1 MYVPPAFAV
10 EDEAALTMVEG
21 VAFGALVVAGAD
33 GLAAT
38 HLPFAMQREPLRLV
52 GHVAKAN
59 PVWRSDAVQGL
70 MIVQGQNAYISP
82 GFYPSKIEHGRVVPT
97 WNYEAVHLHGTL
109 EWFDDRDRL
118 LAVVDGLTRHFETGR
133 DQPWSV
139 ADAPTDYVERLLAA
153 IVGVELHVTRVE
165 SAAKLSQNR
174 NAADRA
180 GVIAGLTASSQPGD
194 QAVAKAMNP

>member
-10 EDEAALTMVEG
+10 DDEAALTMVES

-38 HLPFAMQREPLRLV
+38 HLPFAMHREPLRLI
-52 GHVAKAN
+52 GHVARAN
-59 PVWRSDAVQGL
+59 PVWRSDAVEGL
-70 MIVQGQNAYISP
+70 MIVQGPNAYISP

-97 WNYEAVHLHGTL
+97 WNYEAVHLHGAL

-118 LAVVDGLTRHFETGR
+118 LAVVDGLTRHFETER
-133 DQPWSV
+133 HQPWSV
-139 ADAPTDYVERLLAA
+139 ADAPTDYVEQLLAA

-165 SAAKLSQNR
+165 AAAKLSQNR

-180 GVIAGLTASSQPGD
+180 GVIAGLSASSQPGD